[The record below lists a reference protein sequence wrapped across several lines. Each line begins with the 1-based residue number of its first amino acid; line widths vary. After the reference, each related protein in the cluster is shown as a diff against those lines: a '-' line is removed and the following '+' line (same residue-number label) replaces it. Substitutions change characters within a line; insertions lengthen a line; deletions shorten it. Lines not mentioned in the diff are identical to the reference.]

1 MRTNQRMRNLLADA
15 DLTGLSSS
23 DIPPMFREVVER
35 GWSVTGSGARVLTDL
50 RPDPAGSYY
59 DRLAEETTVN
69 GRGMTDYDL
78 PADLGGGERANV
90 LLRRCL
96 AYADACLRAARDH
109 FGDDVVRAYVSLSP
123 GGLDDGLLTTPG
135 HVLHTSGG
143 HPALHRR
150 SRTGAGCRGGG
161 ALCSRLLGPEGVT
174 APVRRSASDGVEHH
188 LGDLLGVVGH
198 R

>member
-123 GGLDDGLLTTPG
+123 GGLDDGLLTAQVTFCTPLADTPPYIADLEQVRDAAVAELSVG
-135 HVLHTSGG
+135 DCSG
-143 HPALHRR
+143 RR
-150 SRTGAGCRGGG
+150 A
-161 ALCSRLLGPEGVT
+161 
-174 APVRRSASDGVEHH
+174 
-188 LGDLLGVVGH
+188 
-198 R
+198 